1 MTFKAL
7 VLDKEPQFLAQI
19 EEVDEARLPVTD
31 IAVEVQYSTLN
42 FKDGLAITNKG
53 PVVRQWPMIAG
64 IDGAGSISHS
74 SHPDWKMGEL
84 FIHNGWSVGETHWG
98 CLAQKAHLKS
108 EWLVR
113 LPSAF
118 TPRQAMGIGTAGY
131 TAMLCVMAIEN
142 AGAKPGQGEVVVTG
156 ATGGVGSV
164 AIALLSGL
172 GFEVVAVTGKMTE
185 ESYLKALGASRV
197 IDRQE
202 FVAAGK
208 PLQKERWAAAI
219 DTAGSHTLTNLC
231 AQMQYGA
238 PVAACGLAQGADLSL
253 TVMPFILRGV
263 QLLGIDSVMAPLVK
277 RQLAWERLGRDLDIT
292 KLEAMIEDITFD
304 QVAEYATALMAGQV
318 TGRIVVK
325 I

>member
-1 MTFKAL
+1 MFKAL
-7 VLDKEPQFLAQI
+7 VLQKEPQFTAQI
-19 EEVDEARLPVTD
+19 EEVDEGLLPLTD
-31 IAVEVQYSTLN
+31 ISVDVQYSTLN

-64 IDGAGSISHS
+64 IDGAGSILSSSHS
-74 SHPDWKMGEL
+74 DWKTGDL
-84 FIHNGWSVGETHWG
+84 FIHNGWGVGETHWG

-118 TPRQAMGIGTAGY
+118 TPRQAMGVGTAGY

-142 AGAKPGQGEVVVTG
+142 AGANPSQGEVVVTG

-164 AIALLSGL
+164 AIALLSRL

-185 ESYLKALGASRV
+185 ESYLKDLGASRV

-202 FVAAGK
+202 FAAAGK

-219 DTAGSHTLTNLC
+219 DTAGSHTLANLC

-238 PVAACGLAQGADLSL
+238 PVASCGLAQGADLSL

-263 QLLGIDSVMAPLVK
+263 QLIGIDSVMAPLVK
-277 RQLAWERLGRDLDIT
+277 RQLAWDRLGRDLDIS
-292 KLEAMIEDITFD
+292 KLETMIEDITLD
-304 QVAEYATALMAGQV
+304 QVTEYAVALMAGQV
-318 TGRIVVK
+318 TGRIVVT

>member
-1 MTFKAL
+1 MFKAL
-7 VLDKEPQFLAQI
+7 VLQKEPQFTAQI
-19 EEVDEARLPVTD
+19 EEVDEGLLPLTD
-31 IAVEVQYSTLN
+31 ISVDVQYSTLN

-64 IDGAGSISHS
+64 IDGAGSILSSSHS
-74 SHPDWKMGEL
+74 DWKTGDL
-84 FIHNGWSVGETHWG
+84 FIHNGWGVGETHWG

-118 TPRQAMGIGTAGY
+118 TPRQAMGVGTAGY

-142 AGAKPGQGEVVVTG
+142 AGANPSQGEVVVTG

-164 AIALLSGL
+164 AIALLSRL

-185 ESYLKALGASRV
+185 ESYLKDLGASRV

-202 FVAAGK
+202 FATAGK

-219 DTAGSHTLTNLC
+219 DTAGSHTLANLC

-238 PVAACGLAQGADLSL
+238 PVASCGLAQGADLSL

-263 QLLGIDSVMAPLVK
+263 QLIGIDSVMAPLVK
-277 RQLAWERLGRDLDIT
+277 RQLAWDRLGRDLDIS
-292 KLEAMIEDITFD
+292 KLETMIVDITLD
-304 QVAEYATALMAGQV
+304 QVTEYAVALMAGQV

>member
-1 MTFKAL
+1 MFKAL
-7 VLDKEPQFLAQI
+7 VLHKEPQFTAQI
-19 EEVDEARLPVTD
+19 EEVDEARLPATD
-31 IAVEVQYSTLN
+31 IAVDVQYSTLN

-64 IDGAGSISHS
+64 IDGAGSILSS
-74 SHPDWKMGEL
+74 SHPDWKTGDL
-84 FIHNGWSVGETHWG
+84 FIHNGWGVGETHWG
-98 CLAQKAHLKS
+98 CLAQNAHLKS

-131 TAMLCVMAIEN
+131 TAMLCVMAIEH

-164 AIALLSGL
+164 AIALLSRL

-185 ESYLKALGASRV
+185 ESYLKDLGASRV
-197 IDRQE
+197 IERQE
-202 FVAAGK
+202 FAAAGK

-219 DTAGSHTLTNLC
+219 DTAGSHTLANLC

-263 QLLGIDSVMAPLVK
+263 QLIGIDSVMAPLVK
-277 RQLAWERLGRDLDIT
+277 RQLAWERLGRNLDIS
-292 KLEAMIEDITFD
+292 KLETMIEDITLD
-304 QVAEYATALMAGQV
+304 QVTEYAAALMAGQV
-318 TGRIVVK
+318 AGRIVVK

>member
-1 MTFKAL
+1 MFKAL
-7 VLDKEPQFLAQI
+7 VLQKEPQFTAQI
-19 EEVDEARLPVTD
+19 EEVDEGLLPLTD
-31 IAVEVQYSTLN
+31 ISVDVQYSTLN

-64 IDGAGSISHS
+64 IDGAGSILSSSHS
-74 SHPDWKMGEL
+74 DWKTGDL
-84 FIHNGWSVGETHWG
+84 FIHNGWGVGETHWG

-118 TPRQAMGIGTAGY
+118 TPRQAMGVGTAGY

-142 AGAKPGQGEVVVTG
+142 AGANPSQGEVVVTG
-156 ATGGVGSV
+156 ASGGVGSV
-164 AIALLSGL
+164 AIALLSRL
-172 GFEVVAVTGKMTE
+172 GFKVVAVTGKMIE
-185 ESYLKALGASRV
+185 ESYLKDLGASRV

-202 FVAAGK
+202 FAAAGK

-219 DTAGSHTLTNLC
+219 DTAGSHTLANLC

-238 PVAACGLAQGADLSL
+238 PVASCGLAQGADLSL

-263 QLLGIDSVMAPLVK
+263 QLIGIDSVMAPLVK
-277 RQLAWERLGRDLDIT
+277 RQLAWDRLGRDLDIS
-292 KLEAMIEDITFD
+292 KLETMIEDITLD
-304 QVAEYATALMAGQV
+304 QVTEYAVALMAGQV

>member
-164 AIALLSGL
+164 AIALLSRL

-185 ESYLKALGASRV
+185 ECYLKALGARRI

-304 QVAEYATALMAGQV
+304 QVAEYAAALMAGQV

>member
-1 MTFKAL
+1 MFKAL
-7 VLDKEPQFLAQI
+7 VLQKEPQFTAQI
-19 EEVDEARLPVTD
+19 EEVDEGLLPLTD
-31 IAVEVQYSTLN
+31 IAVDVQYSTLN

-64 IDGAGSISHS
+64 IDGAGSILSSSHS
-74 SHPDWKMGEL
+74 DWKTGDL
-84 FIHNGWSVGETHWG
+84 FIHNGWGVGETHLG

-118 TPRQAMGIGTAGY
+118 TPRQAMGVGTAGY

-142 AGAKPGQGEVVVTG
+142 AGANPSQGEVVVTG

-164 AIALLSGL
+164 AIALLSRL

-185 ESYLKALGASRV
+185 ESYLKDLGASRV

-202 FVAAGK
+202 FAAAGK

-219 DTAGSHTLTNLC
+219 DTAGSHTLANLC

-238 PVAACGLAQGADLSL
+238 PVASCGLAQGADLSL

-263 QLLGIDSVMAPLVK
+263 QLIGIDSVMAPLVK
-277 RQLAWERLGRDLDIT
+277 RQLAWDRLGRDLDIS
-292 KLEAMIEDITFD
+292 KLETMIEDITLD
-304 QVAEYATALMAGQV
+304 QVTEYAVALMAGQV